1 MQIFLRPLFASKIG
15 TPQDQQEEQV
25 GQNLDLQVQILY
37 PVSPLTD
44 ISIYVS
50 KISMYL
56 IFPSIHPVSPVSNIP
71 IYLVSSVSSIT
82 LYPLST
88 CIQYPLYPISAFIQY
103 HLYPVSS
110 VSSIPLYPS
119 STFIQH
125 PLNPLSAFIQYHL
138 YPVSPCIRYPP
149 VSSIPHVSD
158 ILLCSVVPPD
168 IPLCILSLP
177 VSII

>member
-1 MQIFLRPLFASKIG
+1 MGRTSRRESWPPGL
-15 TPQDQQEEQV
+15 
-25 GQNLDLQVQILY
+25 ILY

-71 IYLVSSVSSIT
+71 IYLVSSVSSI
-82 LYPLST
+82 PPVSV
-88 CIQYPLYPISAFIQY
+88 I
-103 HLYPVSS
+103 HLYPVSPVSNIPIYLVSS
-110 VSSIPLYPS
+110 VSSIPLYPT
-119 STFIQH
+119 STCIQH
-125 PLNPLSAFIQYHL
+125 PLYPISAFIYYHL
-138 YPVSPCIRYPP
+138 YPVSRCIRYPP

-158 ILLCSVVPPD
+158 IPLCSVVPPD
-168 IPLCILSLP
+168 IPLCILCLP